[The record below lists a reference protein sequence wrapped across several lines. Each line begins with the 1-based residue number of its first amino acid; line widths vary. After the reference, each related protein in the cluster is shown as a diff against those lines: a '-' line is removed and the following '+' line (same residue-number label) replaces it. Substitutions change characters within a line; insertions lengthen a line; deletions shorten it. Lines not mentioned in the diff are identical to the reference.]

1 MYGMRLFLPLLMA
14 FCLILF
20 FWEKRDATS
29 LQKNTPLPQTLTSA
43 PGESST
49 NLTIASQIRNLG
61 KTSASNP
68 ELRQQVDKIL
78 QEAKKIMAK
87 PLVYRIYSLE
97 ELKLKNPGTG
107 KRFSGIDPR
116 TPGIEKINPQKA
128 GIFALAMSDSN
139 TAALIDNELPLLASA
154 YVITQDHTYL
164 DRIVAQLTETLT
176 WSPLQRPGWTL
187 YTASNDLPPG
197 GNDGVWLATGLGL
210 SGLSKTLQLLPTGSL
225 PVELEKQIR
234 QLMGREVES
243 IRKDWES
250 NLPWYVKARACQS
263 NQWVVPI
270 SGLVIAATTLG
281 RESHPEAYE
290 LGIRSLQQT
299 LEALGT
305 EGAVSEGPGYAMHWT
320 APFLYQAAI
329 AARDAGDSR
338 LADHGFLQNFPKWLA
353 QSFQPGESLVN
364 CFDHTAATRV
374 NYQAFTSDLTRL
386 AALSGDPYLYW
397 NLRHEIKSTSLD
409 LYGLLASGSLA
420 QAEME
425 PPLWGCFQRAH
436 YLVWRNSWK
445 DDASGVWIRG
455 GDVRDFHDH
464 NDRGHVNFIVEGK
477 TVLLEAGT
485 SWYGDPQQHDEFQ
498 SIKGHNVLQVS
509 SDIFPKRSPAP
520 IRIDTLNQKGGDVT
534 VEAGAGYAQVSQWT
548 RHVVWSGTRMDVT
561 DTVNLQSAQ
570 PILFRWHFG
579 SEQPLQVIPQSASQ
593 TNVLLPAGNITFP
606 DSQASLSTPMV
617 NIQVNSD
624 AAVSCSEE
632 KDLDHALF
640 GKAYNHRHTTLVV
653 RSNEPVSQITIHT
666 SFDVPGKP

>member
-1 MYGMRLFLPLLMA
+1 MYFTRHF
-14 FCLILF
+14 LILAAASYLI
-20 FWEKRDATS
+20 WIQELQGAVATPNPS
-29 LQKNTPLPQTLTSA
+29 QPPTLF
-43 PGESST
+43 
-49 NLTIASQIRNLG
+49 SQINDLSKR
-61 KTSASNP
+61 SASDP
-68 ELRQQVDKIL
+68 ELRLEIDKIL
-78 QEAKKIMAK
+78 QEAKKILAR
-87 PLVYRIYSLE
+87 PLVCRAYSLE
-97 ELKLKNPGTG
+97 ELKRGSSD
-107 KRFSGIDPR
+107 KRLGGIDPR
-116 TPGIEKINPQKA
+116 TPNFEKDTPEKA
-128 GIFALAMSDSN
+128 NAFALAMADTN
-139 TAALIDNELPLLASA
+139 TAMAIDDELPLLAAA
-154 YVITQDHTYL
+154 YVLTQDQAYL
-164 DRIVAQLTETLT
+164 ERIVTQLKETVT
-176 WSPLQRPGWTL
+176 WSPLQRSGWTM
-187 YTASNDLPPG
+187 ALPPE

-210 SGLSKTLQLLPTGSL
+210 SGLSKTLQLLPAGSL
-225 PVELEKQIR
+225 PVKLEKQVR

-243 IRKDWES
+243 VRQDWES
-250 NLPWYVKARACQS
+250 KLPWYVKANAHQS

-299 LEALGT
+299 LDALGT

-329 AARDAGDSR
+329 AAKDAGDSR

-364 CFDHTAATRV
+364 CFDHTAATRG
-374 NYQAFTSDLTRL
+374 NYRVFTSDLTRL
-386 AALSGDPYLYW
+386 AALSGDPYLHW

-409 LYGLLASGSLA
+409 LYGLLASGFPA
-420 QAEME
+420 QMEKE

-464 NDRGHVNFIVEGK
+464 KDHGHVNFIVGGK
-477 TVLLEAGT
+477 TVLMEAGT
-485 SWYGDPQQHDEFQ
+485 GSYADPKLKGEFQ
-498 SIKGHNVLQVS
+498 SLKGHNVLQVG
-509 SDIFPKRSPAP
+509 DELFPPKAPAP
-520 IRIDTLNQKGGDVT
+520 IHVDTLNEMGGDVT

-593 TNVLLPAGNITFP
+593 TNVLLPTGNITFTN
-606 DSQASLSTPMV
+606 SQVSLSTPRV
-617 NIQVNSD
+617 DIRVDSN
-624 AAVSCSEE
+624 APVSCSEE
-632 KDLDHALF
+632 RDLDHALY
-640 GKAYNHRHTTLVV
+640 GRAYDHQHTTLVV

-666 SFDVPGKP
+666 SFDVPEQKSTGN